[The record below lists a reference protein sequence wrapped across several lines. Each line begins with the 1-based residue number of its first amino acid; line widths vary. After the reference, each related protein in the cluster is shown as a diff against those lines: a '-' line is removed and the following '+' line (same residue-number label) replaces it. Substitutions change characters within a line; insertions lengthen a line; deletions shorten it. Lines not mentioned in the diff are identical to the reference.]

1 MPHNSRVV
9 LIAKLKA
16 EEGLEEGLL
25 TELCSLVEASQKEE
39 GCIQYTLHRFMDVPT
54 DFVIYEIWKSQKSLD
69 EHMLQPH
76 YLNFAFKSAS
86 MLAEQPTIDKVEEV
100 ILQ

>member
-1 MPHNSRVV
+1 MPHNSRIV

-39 GCIQYTLHRFMDVPT
+39 GCIQYTLHQLVDVPT
-54 DFVIYEIWKSQKSLD
+54 DFVIYEIWESKEALD
-69 EHMLQPH
+69 KHMLQPH
-76 YLNFAFKSAS
+76 YLNFAFKAAS
-86 MLAEQPTIDKVEEV
+86 MLAEQPTIDKVEKI